1 MSEYKPLT
9 ESADES
15 DHPFGLPLGTIR
27 GVFSLLICGF
37 FWLIILLPERVG
49 MPPVKAVL
57 GHFFMLAL
65 VFMAFASNP
74 AGGSSKR
81 HFLPWFIRVLF
92 VLGTVGVVGYGWF
105 RDKAFFQSR
114 LTPDVQEF
122 SDWWLPFLTVM
133 AVGFGFGILLR
144 LVLGQSSHIFQTLRS
159 WLSVVGMILLVIEYA
174 LFIGYSSTDSKPVEF
189 FRVWQAIELGLVSA
203 YFGTRT

>member
-1 MSEYKPLT
+1 MIENKTDL
-9 ESADES
+9 ESTGEP

-37 FWLIILLPERVG
+37 FWLIILLPVRED

-74 AGGSSKR
+74 AGGLTKK
-81 HFLPWFIRVLF
+81 HLLPWLLRVLF
-92 VLGTVGVVGYGWF
+92 VIGTVGVVGYGWF
-105 RDKAFFQSR
+105 RDKVVFQSR

-122 SDWWLPFLTVM
+122 SEWWLPYLAVM
-133 AVGFGFGILLR
+133 ATGFGFGLLLR
-144 LVLGQSSHIFQTLRS
+144 LVLGQSSHIFRTLRS
-159 WLSVVGMILLVIEYA
+159 WLSVVGMILLLIEYA
-174 LFIGYSSTDSKPVEF
+174 LFIGYASADSKPVEF
-189 FRVWQAIELGLVSA
+189 FRVWQAIELGFVSA